1 MGIRLSRSE
10 VEELYYDLLMHFGL
24 IGGVNECQA
33 LEYAWRD
40 PYNKRM
46 IEEFIKSWLERR
58 KKKEA
63 VTRYHV

>member
-1 MGIRLSRSE
+1 
-10 VEELYYDLLMHFGL
+10 MHFGL
-24 IGGVNECQA
+24 VGGVNECQA

-58 KKKEA
+58 RKKEA
-63 VTRYHV
+63 IAGYYI